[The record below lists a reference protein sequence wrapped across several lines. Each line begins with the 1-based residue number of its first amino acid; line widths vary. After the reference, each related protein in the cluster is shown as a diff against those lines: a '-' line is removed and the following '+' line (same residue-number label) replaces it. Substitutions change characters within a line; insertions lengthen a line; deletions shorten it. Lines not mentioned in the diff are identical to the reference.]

1 MPQGRRRWGK
11 GVGEWNRPVGGYGRE
26 WSAGQTRE
34 DLTSSEGVPLPGCT
48 ADAAGTAFQQKWRF
62 QVGEWNLPSFKNRR
76 WIHKFKTHP
85 TSRAKPSWGPRLAQS
100 LPVCDLG
107 VNESYPVYTMGVTLG
122 PPGSRHWHR
131 DRTVEG
137 LLGLTMGET
146 VAEGAGKH
154 SGQNVDLTPSLN
166 IILS

>member
-62 QVGEWNLPSFKNRR
+62 QVGEWNLPSFKNRW

-107 VNESYPVYTMGVTLG
+107 CRIFQHSAPFLTAELPSRFLSSVVFFRGCPVHLG
-122 PPGSRHWHR
+122 QPPLVW
-131 DRTVEG
+131 
-137 LLGLTMGET
+137 
-146 VAEGAGKH
+146 
-154 SGQNVDLTPSLN
+154 
-166 IILS
+166 